1 MRPTERRLLFFLGL
15 GACRGEAPDAL
26 GGQQIDQLVDSLRPS
41 VEKAVGLPFKT
52 PPRSAMVTKDQVRE
66 YLMAKVEKEFP
77 PERLE
82 GVQAAYRLLGLIPDT
97 LDLKRLLLDLY
108 SEQVAGYYDPET
120 GVLYAVQGGD
130 QTQLR
135 LVMAHEMV
143 HALQHQYLPLDSL
156 MLQQGDGDR
165 LAASQAVL
173 EGHATIASI
182 RILAPLA
189 DVVDS
194 PEFWDTYREQV
205 RNQQRT
211 MPVFAK
217 APLVLREGLIFPYLG
232 GAEFMQWWSRNEGTA
247 LPLGSQLPLSTEQV
261 LHPERYL
268 RKDLPIPIRFADST
282 AEVLY
287 EDTLGELEI
296 DILLAVLR
304 GSEEAA
310 LAVPLGWGGD
320 RYRVYRTPDGPALV
334 WYLVW
339 DGQPMA
345 DRFRQ
350 QMTSGFI
357 RRARSGYR
365 VTVEAMTIGGKPGLR
380 IVHAP
385 LAWPGR
391 IPLPAVR
398 LP

>member
-1 MRPTERRLLFFLGL
+1 MRPIGRRLLFLL
-15 GACRGEAPDAL
+15 ALAACRGEAPGPL

-41 VEKAVGLPFKT
+41 VEQAVGLPFKT
-52 PPRSAMVTKDQVRE
+52 PPRSAMVTRDQVRE
-66 YLMAKVEKEFP
+66 YLMAKVAKEFP
-77 PERLE
+77 PERLD
-82 GVQAAYRLLGLIPDT
+82 GVQTAYRLLGLIPDT
-97 LDLKRLLLDLY
+97 LDLRRLLLDLY

-120 GVLYAVQGGD
+120 GMLYAVQGGD

-182 RILAPLA
+182 RILAPQA
-189 DVVDS
+189 DVMNS
-194 PEFWDTYREQV
+194 PDFWDTYREQV

-232 GAEFMQWWSRNEGTA
+232 GAEFMLWWSQNERTA

-261 LHPERYL
+261 LHPDRYL
-268 RKDLPIPIRFADST
+268 GRDLPVPIRFADST
-282 AEVLY
+282 TDVLY

-304 GSEEAA
+304 GSEAAA

-320 RYRVYRTPDGPALV
+320 RYRVYRTPDGPALI

-350 QMTSGFI
+350 QMAAGFI
-357 RRARSGYR
+357 RRAHSGYR
-365 VTVEAMTIGGKPGLR
+365 VTVEPVAIGGRPGLR

-398 LP
+398 

>member
-1 MRPTERRLLFFLGL
+1 MRSTGRRLLLLLGL
-15 GACRGEAPDAL
+15 GACRGEAPATL
-26 GGQQIDQLVDSLRPS
+26 GGQQIDRLVDSLRPS

-52 PPRSAMVTKDQVRE
+52 PPRSAMVTKDEVRA
-66 YLMAKVEKEFP
+66 YLMSKVQKEFP

-120 GVLYAVQGGD
+120 GVLYAVQGGE

-156 MLQQGDGDR
+156 MLQHGDGDR

-182 RILAPLA
+182 RILAPQA
-189 DVVDS
+189 DVVNS
-194 PEFWDTYREQV
+194 PDFWDTYREQV

-217 APLVLREGLIFPYLG
+217 APLILREGLIFPYLG
-232 GAEFMQWWSRNEGTA
+232 GAEFMRWWSQNGHAA

-261 LHPERYL
+261 LHPERYVG
-268 RKDLPIPIRFADST
+268 KDNPVVVRFADST
-282 AEVLY
+282 ADVLY

-334 WYLVW
+334 WYLAW

-357 RRARSGYR
+357 PRARPGYR
-365 VTVEAMTIGGKPGLR
+365 ASVEALTIGGKPGLR

-391 IPLPAVR
+391 MALPAVR
-398 LP
+398 